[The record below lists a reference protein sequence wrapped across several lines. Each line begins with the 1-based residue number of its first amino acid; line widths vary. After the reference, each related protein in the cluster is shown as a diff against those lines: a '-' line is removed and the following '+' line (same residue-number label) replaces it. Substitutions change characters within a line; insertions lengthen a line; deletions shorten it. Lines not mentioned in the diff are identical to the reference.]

1 MDSILLSSDAKTEM
15 TEFMQNVYEFLRL
28 QTEITPPTEGMTNVL
43 ANIERQIQPTK
54 PELQK
59 EIDDFSFTVPAMS
72 WQQAMA
78 ILGSRQPKQY
88 IHFIESGNVILFNKN
103 PACYNTIDDIEAFV
117 NEGVADARLRVPPP
131 TDAEIQQ
138 IRQDRTREAENIN
151 RAQRDAIPDWEK
163 LQRTALPE
171 LRQEDA
177 QLVFLDA
184 AKKKPNWFMVVKNL
198 KQMGEQLGYTYQH
211 YTQCLHRFIGY
222 YNPALMPIVQQLTAD
237 ELGQY
242 LMALTVPEPPKERLA
257 AEMSRLVRNQGENLR
272 QAMAQLKALATG
284 YYSEYRPEESQVL
297 TNRVMIL
304 GLANFTVGKTR
315 QAITQMLD
323 QAQLHNR
330 KIDWSIVLETA
341 IKAEKLFGVPQT
353 PMPFNPSGTAIT
365 TLFSSTFLP
374 VDNPVQHDPSIIDI
388 SLDHNSQHRAYTDP
402 AIISMPASNQQTR
415 RNNPR
420 PVAAN
425 VPRPIQMR
433 TIT

>member
-1 MDSILLSSDAKTEM
+1 
-15 TEFMQNVYEFLRL
+15 
-28 QTEITPPTEGMTNVL
+28 
-43 ANIERQIQPTK
+43 
-54 PELQK
+54 
-59 EIDDFSFTVPAMS
+59 
-72 WQQAMA
+72 
-78 ILGSRQPKQY
+78 
-88 IHFIESGNVILFNKN
+88 
-103 PACYNTIDDIEAFV
+103 
-117 NEGVADARLRVPPP
+117 
-131 TDAEIQQ
+131 
-138 IRQDRTREAENIN
+138 
-151 RAQRDAIPDWEK
+151 
-163 LQRTALPE
+163 
-171 LRQEDA
+171 
-177 QLVFLDA
+177 
-184 AKKKPNWFMVVKNL
+184 
-198 KQMGEQLGYTYQH
+198 MGEQLGYTYQH

-272 QAMAQLKALATG
+272 QAVAQLKALATG

-330 KIDWSIVLETA
+330 KIDWSIILETA

-374 VDNPVQHDPSIIDI
+374 VDNPVQHDPSVIDI
-388 SLDHNSQHRAYTDP
+388 SLDHNSQHKAYTDP
-402 AIISMPASNQQTR
+402 TIISMPANNQQIR

-425 VPRPIQMR
+425 VPRPIQIQNMPNIVQPEPLYKKQEQETR
-433 TIT
+433 LQLHMSQELKSQWKTTKTNFSHQCKMKYTRPTGIVKDLQAYQE